1 MNSLYIENQFC
12 NLFSNESIEHLL
24 NGYSPE
30 YEDLVI
36 NIFEIVLLEVIV
48 CKLVGR
54 NVKDLKLNENE
65 FKQIHEMFK
74 NKNKTPINALIEKAY
89 KEIKEELFPQNVKLQ
104 KYIEKNLKTI
114 VDIMAN
120 YSFVSEN

>member
-1 MNSLYIENQFC
+1 MVADGVENAT
-12 NLFSNESIEHLL
+12 NW
-24 NGYSPE
+24 
-30 YEDLVI
+30 
-36 NIFEIVLLEVIV
+36 
-48 CKLVGR
+48 
-54 NVKDLKLNENE
+54 
-65 FKQIHEMFK
+65 FK
-74 NKNKTPINALIEKAY
+74 NKNKTQINALIEKAY

>member
-1 MNSLYIENQFC
+1 M
-12 NLFSNESIEHLL
+12 FSNESIEHLL